1 MAKVFFYREMNNLS
15 TADFYSTRNKRKRQ
29 ATGEVYEIERVVS
42 KRVRNGEVSDRCLLP
57 EINLT
62 PFQCLSIVSLHD
74 KLFCLWLFL
83 RMNILL
89 NGQTTPAW
97 RILGS
102 PIDTYYMHP

>member
-57 EINLT
+57 EIKLT

-74 KLFCLWLFL
+74 NLFCLWLFL